1 MFRACGDQI
10 YPGGFDGTVS
20 QHIRQFRHIP
30 ARVIKAAGKQMA
42 EIMWKD
48 LRICNSGAGAEP
60 LHLHPNLFPRHAL
73 SASGEKNLARSYFLP
88 VRILL
93 QLPAQLSRN
102 QNRPDLALE
111 KNLRFSGLNRLES
124 DISHLTDPDAR
135 RADGLKQQ

>member
-60 LHLHPNLFPRHAL
+60 LHLHPNLFPSVMYQQETDA
-73 SASGEKNLARSYFLP
+73 ASVSEAF
-88 VRILL
+88 
-93 QLPAQLSRN
+93 QLSHHLII
-102 QNRPDLALE
+102 PDF
-111 KNLRFSGLNRLES
+111 R
-124 DISHLTDPDAR
+124 T
-135 RADGLKQQ
+135 